1 MDDTYLL
8 SLSSPVADRV
18 KAAGDTAQVTLEL
31 DVSDNRGTPGNS
43 RRGLSRDEVTYTVI
57 DFVFS
62 LQILLC

>member
-18 KAAGDTAQVTLEL
+18 KAARDTAQVTLEL
-31 DVSDNRGTPGNS
+31 DVADNRGTLGNS
-43 RRGLSRDEVTYTVI
+43 RRGLSRDKVTYTVI

-62 LQILLC
+62 L

>member
-31 DVSDNRGTPGNS
+31 DVSDNRGTLGNS
-43 RRGLSRDEVTYTVI
+43 RRGLSRDNTAIGT
-57 DFVFS
+57 
-62 LQILLC
+62 